1 MSPDQDH
8 EDESSLDDFDELDD
22 EFSLD
27 KLSKAYADVVRQ
39 RDSADKDENTAT
51 DPKQVNGDKN
61 TTQPPSPPPATED
74 ASPEKLLADDNRGCP
89 IEPAT
94 IIESIVFVGTPR
106 GTPLTLKAIAAV
118 LRDVNPDDV
127 ATEIATLNDRY
138 QSQNSAFRIVI
149 QNNDEGSEKVE
160 AATKDALYNENAEVT
175 MVLADTLD
183 AFSNDYFGRNKQ
195 VQLSQASIDV
205 MAVVAYHQP
214 ISKADVEKTRGKPS
228 GTVLAQLVRR
238 DLLQLTDVQSKPVK
252 KAYETTQRFLDLFQ
266 LSNVEDLPQSHD
278 VSEFE
283 EYID

>member
-1 MSPDQDH
+1 MSTDQNH

-39 RDSADKDENTAT
+39 RDSEEDDEKSTAASRGQGKSDKEAA
-51 DPKQVNGDKN
+51 P
-61 TTQPPSPPPATED
+61 PPSPPPATKGT
-74 ASPEKLLADDNRGCP
+74 SPEKLLADDNRGCP

-94 IIESIVFVGTPR
+94 IIESIIFVGTPR

-118 LRDVNPDDV
+118 LRDVTPDDV
-127 ATEIATLNDRY
+127 ATEIAGLNERY
-138 QSQNSAFRIVI
+138 RSQESAFRIVV
-149 QNNDEGSEKVE
+149 QKVDDEAE
-160 AATKDALYNENAEVT
+160 KDAHVDENAEVT

-183 AFSNDYFGRNKQ
+183 AFCNDYFGRNKQ

-205 MAVVAYHQP
+205 LAVVAYHQP
-214 ISKADVEKTRGKPS
+214 ISKAEVEKTRGKPC

-238 DLLQLTDVQSKPVK
+238 DLLLLKQTQDKPVK
-252 KAYETTQRFLDLFQ
+252 KEYETTKRFLDLFQ
-266 LSNVEDLPQSHD
+266 LSSVEDLPQSHD

>member
-1 MSPDQDH
+1 MSTDQNH
-8 EDESSLDDFDELDD
+8 EDDSSLDDFDELDD

-39 RDSADKDENTAT
+39 RDSEEGNEDSAS
-51 DPKQVNGDKN
+51 GDQSQSQSDRGKN
-61 TTQPPSPPPATED
+61 VEEPPSPPPLLKGE
-74 ASPEKLLADDNRGCP
+74 SPEKLLADDNRGCP

-118 LRDVNPDDV
+118 LRDVDPHDV
-127 ATEIATLNDRY
+127 ATEIAGLNERY
-138 QSQNSAFRIVI
+138 RSQESAFRIVI
-149 QNNDEGSEKVE
+149 QTDDDEQEK
-160 AATKDALYNENAEVT
+160 DSGIDENAEVT

-183 AFSNDYFGRNKQ
+183 EFCNDYFGRNKQ
-195 VQLSQASIDV
+195 VQLSQSSIDV
-205 MAVVAYHQP
+205 LAVVAYHQP
-214 ISKADVEKTRGKPS
+214 ISKAEVEKTRGKPC

-238 DLLQLTDVQSKPVK
+238 DLLHLKQTQDKPVK
-252 KAYETTQRFLDLFQ
+252 KEYETTQRFLDLFQ
-266 LSNVEDLPQSHD
+266 LSSVEDLPQSHD